1 MDKKDVTIAI
11 EAPNDIVEYDSNTGT
26 IKVRSRPSIP
36 ANLKL
41 SIKNLAKESEQKFLD
56 EIVSDTESVQRKVG
70 VVATNIT
77 TLAPS
82 PIFQLHDKFGLCKA
96 KEERDQRVRGIIL
109 KYLFIF

>member
-109 KYLFIF
+109 KYLFT

>member
-96 KEERDQRVRGIIL
+96 KEERDQRVRGMIL
-109 KYLFIF
+109 KYLP